1 MAQKRIL
8 LADDDSDDKAIFLE
22 AISELG
28 EDAFLVS
35 TAENGHEAL
44 EMLDN
49 ITADDDL
56 PALVILD
63 QNMPRMTGKETLA
76 QLKQAPR
83 FKHIPVIIYSTYNNT
98 RFIDECRQ
106 LGAAAIISKPDS
118 YDDYKKMIQLFFDGL
133 IKWRI
138 TQGVIIVQST
148 PANCK

>member
-28 EDAFLVS
+28 KETFLVS
-35 TAENGHEAL
+35 TAENGHEAI
-44 EMLDN
+44 EMLHN
-49 ITADDDL
+49 IIPGDEL

-76 QLKQAPR
+76 QLKQLPR
-83 FKHIPVIIYSTYNNT
+83 FKHIPVIIYSTYNNNK
-98 RFIDECRQ
+98 FIEECRE

-133 IKWRI
+133 MK
-138 TQGVIIVQST
+138 
-148 PANCK
+148 